1 MVRETKRD
9 RGEKGE
15 NESEKMDGVGH
26 EVREREEGEERE
38 RDWLKKR
45 EGRRR
50 WGSVKNSRECKGNES
65 PYEPTP
71 KIKHYILTKHDINII
86 SSFMLNNLLFGL

>member
-38 RDWLKKR
+38 RDR
-45 EGRRR
+45 GEGDGGR
-50 WGSVKNSRECKGNES
+50 
-65 PYEPTP
+65 
-71 KIKHYILTKHDINII
+71 
-86 SSFMLNNLLFGL
+86 